1 MTEYDDDSFF
11 RFQRLVEKLLS
22 VKFVI
27 FIVATVLLCCG
38 VLGGAEWLTVALTVI
53 AGREIQKFKDFKFT
67 RKVTS
72 EESLGSDSEGLG
84 MAWHNNCGCDGHMFL

>member
-1 MTEYDDDSFF
+1 MISF

-38 VLGGAEWLTVALTVI
+38 VLGGGEWLTVALTVI
-53 AGREIQKFKDFKFT
+53 AGREIQKFKDFKYSKKET
-67 RKVTS
+67 D
-72 EESLGSDSEGLG
+72 EEALGSD
-84 MAWHNNCGCDGHMFL
+84 

>member
-1 MTEYDDDSFF
+1 MISF
-11 RFQRLVEKLLS
+11 RFTRLVEKLLS

-27 FIVATVLLCCG
+27 FIVAPVLLCSG

-67 RKVTS
+67 SKKVEY
-72 EESLGSDSEGLG
+72 EESLGSD
-84 MAWHNNCGCDGHMFL
+84 